1 MAVSVGQ
8 FEEHEMEGIE
18 VVENPGSKRQ
28 RVLSSYV
35 KMMRIDEQQGKYR
48 ETKLLEELVAIEDSK
63 SKFWDSD
70 IVSKV
75 PQRYGRDYFM
85 RILKAEI
92 LLEQKVGN
100 ARLMEVLDKRTKVQ
114 AKLGKNLNK
123 AVL

>member
-1 MAVSVGQ
+1 MATSVGQ

-63 SKFWDSD
+63 SNFGTATLCLRCHS
-70 IVSKV
+70 
-75 PQRYGRDYFM
+75 GT
-85 RILKAEI
+85 AETTSR
-92 LLEQKVGN
+92 
-100 ARLMEVLDKRTKVQ
+100 AF
-114 AKLGKNLNK
+114 
-123 AVL
+123 